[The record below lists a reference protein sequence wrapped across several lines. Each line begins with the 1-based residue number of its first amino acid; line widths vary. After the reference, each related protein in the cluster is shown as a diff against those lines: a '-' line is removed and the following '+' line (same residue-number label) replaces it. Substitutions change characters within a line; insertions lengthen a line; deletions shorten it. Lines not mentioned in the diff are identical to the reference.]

1 MGLATPFS
9 ATSDPS
15 PGSVATETRYLR
27 APATG
32 DHVSLSGVEG
42 YVIVAPPTGEMS
54 VVDAPQF
61 FLNERPV
68 DHGDGVPARLIA
80 RTRHQYVPFGAV
92 STTVA
97 RVFFVRKSSL
107 PAPSTGELNPESAA
121 IWNSYSEAPAT
132 GLQPKAGMPSTSAPL
147 AGVVGTGVG
156 GGPAAA
162 APTSNSTASR
172 TTTGVPT
179 RWSVRAQLR
188 ASNGVRI
195 SPTSPRSDYSRRG
208 RRVELPNV

>member
-1 MGLATPFS
+1 MGWAWPFS
-9 ATSDPS
+9 ATREPS

-32 DHVSLSGVEG
+32 DHVSLSGVDG
-42 YVIVAPPTGEMS
+42 YVIVAPPTGETS
-54 VVDAPQF
+54 VVVAPQF

-107 PAPSTGELNPESAA
+107 PAPSTGELKPESAA
-121 IWNSYSEAPAT
+121 TWNSCSFAPET
-132 GLQPKAGMPSTSAPL
+132 GLQAKAGIASTTAPL
-147 AGVVGTGVG
+147 PGAVGTGVA

-162 APTSNSTASR
+162 APTRNNMSTTSTAGMAIR
-172 TTTGVPT
+172 PIA
-179 RWSVRAQLR
+179 RAGAR
-188 ASNGVRI
+188 VIDGDS
-195 SPTSPRSDYSRRG
+195 SCPTSPRSDYPSRARG
-208 RRVELPNV
+208 SDLPKV